1 MKLAAP
7 KTHQHNPLVR
17 IYAPAHK
24 VWLGYLHVCAIK
36 EYDGVLG
43 MNIDCD
49 VRRKTTALDILRE
62 HSIDQINILLL
73 GAIVLTRYSNRAYR
87 IDDIDFER
95 NALSK
100 YNQRNQ
106 TSTLFDSTAGKFA
119 PEKLA
124 FGGGNEIS
132 AANEAE
138 WGLNIAM
145 QMACKQGGHDHNHI
159 TYHDPSDEARSV
171 FGVVPSMNRNATRW
185 YSHCFFQNQ
194 REEIVNNLGLAITAA
209 LKKYYEVNGIIPG
222 KIFFYRGGVGD
233 DDVPIV
239 REYEIP
245 QLETALINY
254 VKNKPELTKPQLS
267 FIVVQ
272 KRVKITHINGRNLL
286 NLPPGSVIN
295 HTDTRRQFYDFY
307 LVSQH
312 VHHGVS
318 TTTITSLM

>member
-1 MKLAAP
+1 MHYLNITKETKHRRLNNFIRT
-7 KTHQHNPLVR
+7 THECESAKQ
-17 IYAPAHK
+17 
-24 VWLGYLHVCAIK
+24 
-36 EYDGVLG
+36 VLDDWG
-43 MNIDCD
+43 IEID
-49 VRRKTTALDILRE
+49 R
-62 HSIDQINILLL
+62 S
-73 GAIVLTRYSNRAYR
+73 
-87 IDDIDFER
+87 
-95 NALSK
+95 
-100 YNQRNQ
+100 
-106 TSTLFDSTAGKFA
+106 LFDSPAGKFA

-185 YSHCFFQNQ
+185 YSRCFFQNQ

-254 VKNKPELTKPQLS
+254 VKNKPELTKPQLG

-272 KRVKITHINGRNLL
+272 NRVKITHITGRNLL

-312 VHHGVS
+312 VHHGTV
-318 TTTITSLM
+318 TPTHYISLNYNYNSLV